1 MRSWHYRPKCPVDI
15 DVASTS
21 TLVGMNAADSD
32 ALLDIAQVARLSGVT
47 SRTLRHYD
55 SIGLLRPTQKSYDG
69 RRRYGRAEI
78 LRLQHILVLRE
89 LDTPLSDIARIVD
102 SDDPAVTAATLRDHL
117 AALTAERDRYAQLA
131 ATVAATIDSL
141 EKGTS
146 MTNEDILN
154 GFDHSKYEPEARER
168 WGDDA
173 VDRSNAK
180 WEALG
185 KEGQQRH
192 LDTHREV
199 VEALGAA
206 IRVGFTPDSPEVQE
220 IVAKHYAWVSLFWT
234 PNAETYRG
242 LTQMYVDDER
252 FRRNYDEVAPG
263 AAVLLRDAADI
274 YAGRELS

>member
-1 MRSWHYRPKCPVDI
+1 METTPR
-15 DVASTS
+15 
-21 TLVGMNAADSD
+21 AD
-32 ALLDIAQVARLSGVT
+32 AEKTFLDIAQISRLTGVT

-55 SIGLLRPTQKSYDG
+55 SIGLLAPAWTGHDG
-69 RRRYGRAEI
+69 RRHYGRTEL

-89 LDTPLSDIARIVD
+89 LGTPLAGIATIVD
-102 SDDPAVTAATLRDHL
+102 TDDPTVTIAALRDHL
-117 AALTAERDRYAQLA
+117 AGLVSERDRFARLA
-131 ATVAATIDSL
+131 ATVASTIDSL
-141 EKGTS
+141 EKGTP
-146 MTNEDILN
+146 MTNEEILD
-154 GFDHSKYEPEARER
+154 GFDRRKHEPEARER

-173 VDRSNAK
+173 VDQSNAK

-185 KEGQQRH
+185 KEGQQQH

-206 IRVGFTPDSPEVQE
+206 IRVGFAADSAEVQE

-234 PNAETYRG
+234 PTAETYRG

-274 YAGRELS
+274 YAGRELT